1 MVIWCI
7 KSTSSGRSLEVGV
20 KVWTELTRISERQVY
35 ILEKA
40 PFEEAVQNGR
50 VTVPPRVSQKVTG
63 EVVSLLG
70 GEVLSS
76 SGWTGP
82 HKGWGGECFFSSRLV
97 LSWGSRRR
105 RVWVRLR
112 VIVVRERR
120 RIAFPYLFLKYDDE
134 PHEVLHLTPQA

>member
-1 MVIWCI
+1 MD
-7 KSTSSGRSLEVGV
+7 V
-20 KVWTELTRISERQVY
+20 KVWTEVTRIGGGQVY

-40 PFEEAVQNGR
+40 PFEEAMKDGR
-50 VTVPPRVSQKVTG
+50 VTVPLRVSQRVAN
-63 EVVSLLG
+63 EVVRLLG

-82 HKGWGGECFFSSRLV
+82 RKGWGGEHFFSSRLV

-112 VIVVRERR
+112 VIVVRERGR
-120 RIAFPYLFLKYDDE
+120 VGFPYFFLKYDDE